1 MRCRQWHGSWI
12 IAVDVANPML
22 AAADTVVDTA
32 SPVPVAADVVVDMAS
47 PVLIVAAHSV
57 VPAAHL
63 MVPNV
68 AAHSEVPVVHPV
80 AVSVVPGAKTIP

>member
-12 IAVDVANPML
+12 IAVDVA
-22 AAADTVVDTA
+22 
-32 SPVPVAADVVVDMAS
+32 SPVLIVADAVADLAN

-68 AAHSEVPVVHPV
+68 AVHSADPVVPHTVPNVAAHSV